1 MYRHYIRSYEILKK
15 YDGVKSSK
23 TEVRQVF
30 TNRYKTVNVDTV
42 HIPDEEDLI
51 IDLCFLGVSNNG
63 YCNYLYVTTKPDNI
77 IKYSLKKGV
86 YY

>member
-1 MYRHYIRSYEILKK
+1 MYRHYIRQYDILKK

-30 TNRYKTVNVDTV
+30 TNRYKKIDVDTV
-42 HIPDEEDLI
+42 SIPEEKDLI

-63 YCNYLYVTTKPDNI
+63 FCNYLYITTKPDNI
-77 IKYSLKKGV
+77 IKYTLKKGV